1 MKKDERNH
9 CPVCGWNGL
18 QAPAYANIK
27 DAVVDYA
34 AKPPYAALYG
44 EASFEM
50 CLCCGYEFGYHDD
63 DEVGRPQSFTEH
75 LKEWMAEGTPWYD
88 SAREPE
94 GWRIQDQ
101 LRGRKIPEPGR
112 AQSQQK
118 PKGDKPKTVRT
129 RRGAGIENE

>member
-18 QAPAYANIK
+18 TVPAYANLAEAK
-27 DAVVDYA
+27 VDYA

-44 EASFEM
+44 EPSFEM

-63 DEVGRPQSFTEH
+63 PESGKPVSFSEH
-75 LKEWMAEGTPWYD
+75 LKNWMAEGTPWYD
-88 SAREPE
+88 DAREPG

-101 LRGRKIPEPGR
+101 LRGKGIPEPGR
-112 AQSQQK
+112 AQHQQK
-118 PKGDKPKTVRT
+118 AKSEKTRAPKPRHG
-129 RRGAGIENE
+129 GIENE